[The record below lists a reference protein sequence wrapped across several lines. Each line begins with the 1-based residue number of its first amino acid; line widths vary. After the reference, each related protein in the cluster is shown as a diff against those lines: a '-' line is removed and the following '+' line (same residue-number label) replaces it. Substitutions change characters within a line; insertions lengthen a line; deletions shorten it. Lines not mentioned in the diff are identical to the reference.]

1 MKQAKSDI
9 FIDAK
14 KRVTKGNIIKKKN
27 DMLKDELYQSQ
38 SNSKEGGGVF
48 YTLYNNFITFI

>member
-38 SNSKEGGGVF
+38 SNSKEGGVF
-48 YTLYNNFITFI
+48 YTL

>member
-27 DMLKDELYQSQ
+27 EMLKDELYQSQ
-38 SNSKEGGGVF
+38 SNAKEGGVF
-48 YTLYNNFITFI
+48 DNFNNNFITIT